1 MSVLLEP
8 RSPISP
14 HHPGLRLST
23 KVIEDPKLLDRN
35 YSLADAAFDLW
46 LGLRAYNGL
55 EWVAGERLHTML
67 WPEDMPYSDY
77 LFLHSARVLEYKD
90 SRDPEYNTKYVH
102 VLVNVPVGGDRR
114 SETNERTCVCIDIR
128 LDRTEFCSWGD
139 HQMIWCHVF
148 KHEIVRNVDTLV
160 LSHQL
165 KALLSIGTAQTLVQN
180 IGRKA
185 LLSLGTAQTLVYNI
199 GPVTLVVTHVLGH
212 LPSKQERAPDADDAR
227 TMAAEDTQHSART
240 MPAEDTQHSAVIWTY
255 WLGRLLRRYDS
266 CDFSKTKV
274 VETIM
279 NDSVQLIK
287 YTLSVHSVKG
297 TPHLSR
303 SPVEVDLHVLP
314 SVKKICQEWPSV
326 GWKEEPPV
334 FALDRPC
341 SPPTNF
347 HDEGTGCVRASDC

>member
-185 LLSLGTAQTLVYNI
+185 LLSLGTAQTLVWTC
-199 GPVTLVVTHVLGH
+199 GPFTLVVTRVLAH
-212 LPSKQERAPDADDAR
+212 LPCKQERAPDD
-227 TMAAEDTQHSART
+227 ART
-240 MPAEDTQHSAVIWTY
+240 MPAEHSLPSAVIWVY
-255 WLGRLLRRYDS
+255 WTAGEEFTLVKRYDV
-266 CDFSKTKV
+266 CDLSKSKV

-279 NDSVQLIK
+279 CDSVQLIE
-287 YTLSVHSVKG
+287 YTISVHSVQG
-297 TPHLSR
+297 TQHPTH
-303 SPVEVDLHVLP
+303 SPVEVDEHVL
-314 SVKKICQEWPSV
+314 SAVKTIWQEWS
-326 GWKEEPPV
+326 K
-334 FALDRPC
+334 
-341 SPPTNF
+341 
-347 HDEGTGCVRASDC
+347 

>member
-1 MSVLLEP
+1 
-8 RSPISP
+8 
-14 HHPGLRLST
+14 
-23 KVIEDPKLLDRN
+23 
-35 YSLADAAFDLW
+35 
-46 LGLRAYNGL
+46 
-55 EWVAGERLHTML
+55 ML

-77 LFLHSARVLEYKD
+77 LFLHNARVLEYKD

-102 VLVNVPVGGDRR
+102 VLVNVPVGGDQR

-212 LPSKQERAPDADDAR
+212 LPSKQERAPDGDDAR

-240 MPAEDTQHSAVIWTY
+240 MPAEDIQHSAVIWKY
-255 WLGRLLRRYDS
+255 WLGQLVSRYDA
-266 CDFSKTKV
+266 CDFSESKV
-274 VETIM
+274 VETLM
-279 NDSVQLIK
+279 FDSVELME
-287 YTLSVHSVKG
+287 YTLSVHSVEG
-297 TPHLSR
+297 TPPLSR
-303 SPVEVDLHVLP
+303 TPVEVDLHVLP
-314 SVKKICQEWPSV
+314 AVKKICQHWCCV
-326 GWKEEPPV
+326 GWQEDPAV
-334 FALDRPC
+334 FALGRPC
-341 SPPTNF
+341 SPPTDF
-347 HDEGTGCVRASDC
+347 HDEGTGCVGASDCSELPPVFAQRASSMMP